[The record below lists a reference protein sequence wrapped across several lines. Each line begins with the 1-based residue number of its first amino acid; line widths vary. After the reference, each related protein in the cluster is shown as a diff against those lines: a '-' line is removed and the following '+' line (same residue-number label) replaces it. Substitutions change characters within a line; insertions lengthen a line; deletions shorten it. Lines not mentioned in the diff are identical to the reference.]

1 VRRQRTDSFVS
12 AREGCVITSNDQ
24 YRSGIFSGT
33 VRVLEKDLIA
43 DASRSPAMRIDG
55 VLTLAPMIADE
66 MSAPLHKAIVET

>member
-1 VRRQRTDSFVS
+1 MRRQRTDSFVS
-12 AREGCVITSNDQ
+12 TREVCVITSNDQ

-66 MSAPLHKAIVET
+66 MSAQLHKAIVET